1 MKRIQIGQLSR
12 QWLATT
18 VRPAPSSSRII
29 ISGGVSRA
37 APAAPAAPTAP
48 AALHGQIRCQSAAVT
63 PEAIFNEAEE
73 TPEETPE
80 ERPNIH
86 EAVTPSTPLPSPHPD
101 RAPRSAKLAALHAR
115 LSLSSKIP
123 LQTLARTLVDPSA
136 DPHPRFNNAN
146 LAYVG
151 SSLLRYHT
159 SEFLITKWPR
169 LPMGIIY
176 GAMRGYIG
184 PAVLHRI
191 ARAWGV
197 EAAAAPGEEVDPGYL
212 QYSLDRQTVLMR
224 RFGYTY
230 TNAKRRENFGWNR
243 GKSDRVLLDGP
254 FGDKDPGRNEVFGE
268 PARNKRWVED
278 INEHAHANFVCAVVG
293 AVNLYCG
300 REAAKTFIRSYMLSR
315 HLDLSNLFT
324 FKLPQLELTRLCARE
339 EFAAPVARLLSETGR
354 LSRTP
359 VFVVGIYSGRDK
371 LGEAAAA
378 NLTTAKIAATI
389 NALKAWYLYSPG
401 DIGVPSDTLDED
413 ATPWKPVYVDPGE
426 IIS

>member
-1 MKRIQIGQLSR
+1 MKRIQVGQLSR

-18 VRPAPSSSRII
+18 VRPAPTLSRII
-29 ISGGVSRA
+29 TSAGVSR
-37 APAAPAAPTAP
+37 TAP
-48 AALHGQIRCQSAAVT
+48 AVSHGQIRCQSAAAT
-63 PEAIFNEAEE
+63 PEAIFDEAEE
-73 TPEETPE
+73 TPEEK
-80 ERPNIH
+80 PNVY

-151 SSLLRYHT
+151 SSLLQYHT

-169 LPMGIIY
+169 LPMGIMF

-184 PAVLHRI
+184 PTVLHRI

-212 QYSLDRQTVLMR
+212 QYSLDRPTVLMR
-224 RFGYTY
+224 RFGYSY
-230 TNAKRRENFGWNR
+230 TDAKRREDFGWNR
-243 GKSDRVLLDGP
+243 GKSNRAILDGP
-254 FGDKDPGRNEVFGE
+254 FGDNDPGRNEIFGE
-268 PARNKRWVED
+268 PPPKKKRWVED
-278 INEHAHANFVCAVVG
+278 INEHAHANFVCALVG
-293 AVNLYCG
+293 AVNLHCG
-300 REAAKTFIRSYMLSR
+300 REAAKTFIQSYMLSR
-315 HLDLSNLFT
+315 RLDLSNLFT

-401 DIGVPSDTLDED
+401 DVGVPSDTLAED